1 MLYDIFRV
9 SDFTRSFYLF
19 VVVMLLPCQDAIAA
33 SRDDARGAAQGEA
46 LVQVYELPQGMRLRV
61 PVGYLWRSELPPDSG
76 VRDKS
81 QTGSKI
87 YFHAIAPDLKPP
99 AYDYL
104 KNWKGG
110 NGYPPYL
117 SFNIAVS
124 LPDVTE
130 GYQEKFM
137 RKSMAAGTCNA
148 KKIGDRCEDPTALW
162 PGRWETFYL
171 GEGHQF
177 VRCDQDGSVPAPH
190 CDTSMLLMDRF
201 FVDLRFDRRILD
213 FDDPTWD
220 RIYRLVCSWI
230 EWPESVSLNV
240 NRCR

>member
-117 SFNIAVS
+117 SFEIVVS
-124 LPDVTE
+124 LPGVTE
-130 GYQEKFM
+130 GYQTEVM
-137 RKSMAAGTCNA
+137 RKSMAAGICNA
-148 KKIGDRCEDPTALW
+148 RKIGDLCPDPREYWADATEAFFT
-162 PGRWETFYL
+162 GR
-171 GEGHQF
+171 GHQF
-177 VRCDQDGSVPAPH
+177 TICGKWGSVPVPH
-190 CDTSMLLMDRF
+190 CETEHQLTDRI
-201 FVDLRFDRRILD
+201 FVTASFDRRILD
-213 FDDPTWD
+213 FENPVWD

-230 EWPESVSLNV
+230 DWPGDLPLEI